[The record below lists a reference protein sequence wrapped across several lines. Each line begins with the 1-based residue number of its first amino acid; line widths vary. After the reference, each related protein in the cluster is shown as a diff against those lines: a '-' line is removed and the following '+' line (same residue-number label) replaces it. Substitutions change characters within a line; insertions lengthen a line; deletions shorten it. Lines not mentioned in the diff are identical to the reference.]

1 MQHGGGRVI
10 TASDSLLSAHPPQG
24 FSLDDRDDD
33 DKNQNGDDYGIM
45 VFMLRMMVMMKTPIN
60 LVVFL
65 IRSIEG
71 RDAIRHIRFALNCQ
85 IYIGLL
91 QLLSEHRLEV

>member
-10 TASDSLLSAHPPQG
+10 TASDSLLSARPPQG

-60 LVVFL
+60 LVFFL
-65 IRSIEG
+65 NDQLKGEIQS
-71 RDAIRHIRFALNCQ
+71 DTS
-85 IYIGLL
+85 GL
-91 QLLSEHRLEV
+91 H